1 MTRPRK
7 RYRPKPIGRPI
18 GAPLRD
24 QLILP
29 SYSALQTL
37 QYNGDPAALDAARHT
52 LAALVDYML
61 VALRDAGR
69 PTDEIESGLAA
80 LVAVI
85 RRHEAGAPFRA
96 TAAELESLRAAVR
109 HADEVLGTL
118 RTDQIIRAV
127 AAVNAAIDAGEVVA

>member
-7 RYRPKPIGRPI
+7 RYRPRPIGRPI

-37 QYNGDPAALDAARHT
+37 QFSGDADALWSARNC
-52 LAALVDYML
+52 LAALVEYML
-61 VALRDAGR
+61 VALQDAGR
-69 PTDEIESGLAA
+69 PAGQIEAGLAA
-80 LVAVI
+80 LRVMI
-85 RRHEAGAPFRA
+85 SRHDAGQPFRA
-96 TAAELESLRAAVR
+96 TSAELEALRAAVR
-109 HADEVLGTL
+109 HADDVLGTL

-127 AAVNAAIDAGEVVA
+127 ARVNEAIDADEGVC